1 MRHPE
6 WRSKM
11 PRTKFKFADLD
22 EESLKQIKDYEE
34 AMDAC
39 ILALAPRVDLA
50 DLAPD
55 DVEKLRALEEEL
67 GVVLIAYKE

>member
-1 MRHPE
+1 ME
-6 WRSKM
+6 NQM
-11 PRTKFKFADLD
+11 TRTRFKFAELD

-50 DLAPD
+50 DLAAD

-67 GVVLIAYKE
+67 GVVLIAYQE

>member
-1 MRHPE
+1 M
-6 WRSKM
+6 SK
-11 PRTKFKFADLD
+11 PNFKFADLD
-22 EESLKQIKDYEE
+22 EESLKRIKEYEE

-50 DLAPD
+50 DLTPD

>member
-1 MRHPE
+1 MT
-6 WRSKM
+6 K
-11 PRTKFKFADLD
+11 TKFKFAELD

-39 ILALAPRVDLA
+39 ILALAPHVDLA
-50 DLAPD
+50 DLAAD

-67 GVVLIAYKE
+67 GVVLIAYQE

>member
-1 MRHPE
+1 ME
-6 WRSKM
+6 KQM
-11 PRTKFKFADLD
+11 PKTKFKFAELD

-50 DLAPD
+50 DLAAD

>member
-1 MRHPE
+1 MT
-6 WRSKM
+6 
-11 PRTKFKFADLD
+11 RTRFKFADLD

-34 AMDAC
+34 SMDAC

-50 DLAPD
+50 DLAAD

-67 GVVLIAYKE
+67 GVVLIAYQE

>member
-1 MRHPE
+1 MT
-6 WRSKM
+6 
-11 PRTKFKFADLD
+11 RTRFKFAELD

-50 DLAPD
+50 DLAAD

>member
-1 MRHPE
+1 MT
-6 WRSKM
+6 K
-11 PRTKFKFADLD
+11 TKFKFAELD

-50 DLAPD
+50 DLAAD